1 MPYDRALMTKSLDS
15 ALWLQALVFRH
26 VAEAAIAELGAEGRT
41 RIARGLREY
50 GRWRGQELAK
60 TLPENATARDIA
72 LGWNG
77 AELRLPIEKGYPG
90 GGFRPAGNI
99 AEVSITDS
107 PQWTEWRSLADRT
120 LARLFMVELLAGVAE
135 GYGRGLVIEHPK
147 FGPDLKSLWTV
158 RLTTP
163 GGETG
168 PGVLEGTTLDDE
180 AASRALLLAT
190 NRNFAALYY
199 HLGRALMDG
208 PSLSGEKAFRAGTR
222 TFGVD
227 RGERLRAR
235 HLEEGRDV
243 NLRTMQEHLD
253 LPAVSLWE
261 FRDGETE
268 ISESKMFKTCTFCP
282 YMGVWQEFE
291 DGPAIGYLYDFEFHL
306 AQYQAYLPGTLVE
319 FDGVKTRGDA
329 VCRFRFQAPH
339 GEEVHA

>member
-1 MPYDRALMTKSLDS
+1 MLETST
-15 ALWLQALVFRH
+15 LWPPASRKPH
-26 VAEAAIAELGAEGRT
+26 AAAILGPWVTYNLA
-41 RIARGLREY
+41 IY
-50 GRWRGQELAK
+50 GAPIPPYYR
-60 TLPENATARDIA
+60 PS
-72 LGWNG
+72 
-77 AELRLPIEKGYPG
+77 RL
-90 GGFRPAGNI
+90 
-99 AEVSITDS
+99 
-107 PQWTEWRSLADRT
+107 
-120 LARLFMVELLAGVAE
+120 
-135 GYGRGLVIEHPK
+135 
-147 FGPDLKSLWTV
+147 
-158 RLTTP
+158 
-163 GGETG
+163 
-168 PGVLEGTTLDDE
+168 
-180 AASRALLLAT
+180 
-190 NRNFAALYY
+190 
-199 HLGRALMDG
+199 
-208 PSLSGEKAFRAGTR
+208 AGTR